1 MTAKTEILDKI
12 RRCFSIWS
20 SDLKLNG
27 KVNRLSDHVTSE
39 DIAAG
44 LLNLIYGYNLRNA
57 NEIHPNQKAIDLVD
71 TDAEDGG
78 GVAVQTSTSNT
89 RQKALKTMKGFCDAS
104 AGDPLCDEYSK
115 LIFLIL
121 TVDDKFSGWEKLS
134 AEDYTLEIL
143 NLTDLSNKIEHM
155 ELDPLKKI
163 LDYLNQ
169 HLQIETAGAVQ
180 PRDRIAPIARILD
193 RDAVQAAAR
202 EMSQED
208 LDKFC
213 MVDLSFPVMLRVVSG
228 GRDVPHEQMNER
240 LLELCRSS
248 KPVILT
254 GQSGT
259 GKSTIMLRTAVSW
272 AKGGDI
278 ALWLS
283 PDENLSLTDAE
294 AAQFYQDILSIIPAG
309 RRALLCM
316 DSPSLWPGAFAALG
330 KNWPGDPRLQLLM
343 TERANRL
350 SRMTDANNDLLHHW
364 FDGTT
369 VAAMMY
375 ENVKNPLRVKDYS
388 VEFIPEGYPRRQKIL
403 KNAVS
408 VMFRMGQIRS
418 VSENDAVRRILA
430 DYGKGSVS
438 LVELIYRA
446 QFWLRDFA
454 TKPENL
460 RMDWD
465 EWKTILRKEL
475 ELKKSA
481 QQLYG
486 VIALCAH
493 FHVPITVS
501 LFCRHFQLSETDLV
515 EAMNKWRMQK
525 HVEPVIFREHGETLL
540 PKHDVIA
547 ELFFLFH
554 RDTLPVN
561 KLMTE
566 LLNTMNTLEIEDFL
580 EQIVQKGPIQ
590 KGYQF
595 PVGKIFY
602 RDYLNAIHRRFQNG
616 DLHLFSQ
623 ARARLALGLLYTVP
637 KKDRPMG
644 ELTLPLVEGLDPGLD
659 GSVLTASL
667 YTEWGRLL
675 ADLNQKAAAED
686 KFRAVLQADS
696 KNIHSRTELGRLLAK
711 QTGRESEA
719 EHFLREAM
727 QIDTRHIQSRT
738 ELGRLLAKQP
748 GREEEAEQFLRDT
761 LKIKPDDIQSRTEL
775 GRLLAKQPGREEEA
789 EHFLREAIRID
800 PKNLHPHTELGRL
813 LAKQPGREEEAE
825 QFLREAI
832 RIDPKNLHPRTELAK
847 LCIQTGRST
856 EAERLYQEV
865 LQINP
870 GDSYATEGRA
880 RLRRLQEPAA
890 P

>member
-78 GVAVQTSTSNT
+78 GVAVQISTSNT

-163 LDYLNQ
+163 LDYLNR

-202 EMSQED
+202 EMSQTD
-208 LDKFC
+208 LDEFC
-213 MVDLSFPVMLRVVSG
+213 MVDLSFPVMLRVVSS
-228 GRDVPHEQMNER
+228 GRDVPHEQTNER
-240 LLELCRSS
+240 LLELCRSG

-316 DSPSLWPGAFAALG
+316 DSPSLWSSAFAALS
-330 KNWPGDPRLQLLM
+330 KNWPGESRLQLLM

-364 FDGTT
+364 FDGAT

-375 ENVKNPLRVKDYS
+375 ENVKNPLRIKDYS
-388 VEFIPEGYPRRQKIL
+388 VEFIPEDYLRRQKIL

-418 VSENDAVRRILA
+418 VSENDAVRQIMV
-430 DYGKGSVS
+430 DYGKGST
-438 LVELIYRA
+438 LTELIYRA
-446 QFWLRDFA
+446 QFWLKDFA

-465 EWKTILRKEL
+465 EWKVILRKEL
-475 ELKKSA
+475 DLKKSA

-501 LFCRHFQLSETDLV
+501 LFCRHFRLSETDLV

-525 HVEPVIFREHGETLL
+525 HVEPVIFRENGEVLL

-561 KLMTE
+561 KLMTD
-566 LLNTMNTLEIEDFL
+566 LLNTMDTLEIEDFL

-595 PVGKIFY
+595 PVGTIFY
-602 RDYLNAIHRRFQNG
+602 RDYLTAIHRRFQNG
-616 DLHLFSQ
+616 DLRLFSA

-637 KKDRPMG
+637 KKDRRMG

-686 KFRAVLQADS
+686 KFRAVLQADF

-711 QTGRESEA
+711 QPGREPEA
-719 EHFLREAM
+719 EQFLREAM
-727 QIDTRHIQSRT
+727 QIDPRHIQSRT

-748 GREEEAEQFLRDT
+748 GRESEAEHFLRDT
-761 LKIKPDDIQSRTEL
+761 LEIKPEDIQSRTEL

-813 LAKQPGREEEAE
+813 LAKQHGREPEAE
-825 QFLREAI
+825 HFLREI
-832 RIDPKNLHPRTELAK
+832 LIFDPKNIQSRTELAK

-856 EAERLYQEV
+856 EAERLYREV
-865 LQINP
+865 LRINP
-870 GDSYATEGRA
+870 GNSYATEGLA